1 MARIKLRK
9 VKDAKDEENT
19 REGNRLIGKAI
30 FNAWDLA
37 YKNNPENPTIDR
49 RALIASL
56 SQILDLEDTGR
67 SGKTIEF
74 DVVFD
79 TDLDANTRLVWI
91 SVPTP
96 ETEGIGGRTTWA
108 EWKRDYYDNL
118 SQADKEKKEEDLGHA
133 MLFGCGR

>member
-9 VKDAKDEENT
+9 IKDVKDEENM

-56 SQILDLEDTGR
+56 SQIFDLEDTGR

-96 ETEGIGGRTTWA
+96 ETEGIAGRTTWA

-118 SQADKEKKEEDLGHA
+118 SPSEKEEKEEKLGGA

>member
-1 MARIKLRK
+1 MARIKLIN
-9 VKDAKDEENT
+9 VKDERDVEGI
-19 REGNRLIGKAI
+19 REGHRLIGKAI

-37 YKNNPENPTIDR
+37 YKNDPKNPTIDR

-96 ETEGIGGRTTWA
+96 ETEGIAGRTTWA
-108 EWKRDYYDNL
+108 EWKQDYYDNL
-118 SQADKEKKEEDLGHA
+118 SPSEKEEKEEKLGSA